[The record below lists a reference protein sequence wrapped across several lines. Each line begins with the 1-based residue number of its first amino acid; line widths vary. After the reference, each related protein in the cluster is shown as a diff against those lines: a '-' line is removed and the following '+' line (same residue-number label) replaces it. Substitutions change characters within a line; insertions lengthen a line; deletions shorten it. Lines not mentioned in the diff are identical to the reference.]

1 MGPWLP
7 QPAGSARHG
16 SGRVGAVAAP
26 SLGALLATPGTML
39 RAPWLTSE
47 QLARLQWHRLRR
59 LLEHACA
66 RSPLWRDRFT
76 ALGATPRDLRSVADL
91 ALLPVT
97 RREELRA
104 PDHLLAEGWARD
116 RLKTATTSGSTGRR
130 TTSYFDRD
138 AWYIGKHLLKLRARF
153 ACGMRPS
160 DRVALFQEADTGRK
174 PSRFGGRAR
183 TFSIH
188 VPPERLIEEVAAF
201 APDVLYGF
209 PGHLVLLG
217 LAAGGRL
224 RPRLVFTSGELLAET
239 TRRQIEALLGT
250 RVYDVYGSTEVKEIA
265 WECPERAGYHVNADW
280 TVVETVP
287 ATDEI
292 GRTTSRI
299 LVTSLANF
307 AMPLIRYEIGDTGE
321 LLPGRC
327 PCGRGLPLM
336 RPTWGRSVDYL
347 ALADGT
353 VVTPYD
359 MTCAIEHLPGML
371 RYQIV
376 QRAIDRVEVLVLPGE
391 DFSPAVPD
399 GIRVA
404 LRPVLRG
411 LDAEVRL
418 VDEMRAEPS
427 GKFRIVRSD
436 LAHPARGPVDG

>member
-1 MGPWLP
+1 M
-7 QPAGSARHG
+7 
-16 SGRVGAVAAP
+16 AAP
-26 SLGALLATPGTML
+26 SFRALLATPGTML
-39 RAPWLTSE
+39 RAPWLSPE
-47 QLARLQWHRLRR
+47 QLAGLQWRRLRR
-59 LLEHACA
+59 LLDHAFA
-66 RSPLWRDRFT
+66 TSPLWRERFA
-76 ALGATPRDLRSVADL
+76 ALGATPADLRSPADL
-91 ALLPVT
+91 TLLPVT

-104 PDHLLAEGWARD
+104 PDRLLAENLSRA

-130 TTSYFDRD
+130 TTSYFDGD
-138 AWYIGKHLLKLRARF
+138 AWYVGKHLLKLRARF

-160 DRVALFQEADTGRK
+160 DRVALFQEADAGRK
-174 PSRFGGRAR
+174 SSRLGGRAR
-183 TFSIH
+183 TFSVH
-188 VPPERLIEEVAAF
+188 VPPERLIDEVAAF

-209 PGHLVLLG
+209 PGHLVQVG
-217 LAAGGRL
+217 LAARGRL

-265 WECPERAGYHVNADW
+265 WECPERTGYHVNADW
-280 TVVETVP
+280 TVIETVP
-287 ATDEI
+287 ATDEL
-292 GRTTSRI
+292 GRTTNQI
-299 LVTSLANF
+299 LITSLANF

-336 RPTWGRSVDYL
+336 RPTLGRSVDYL

-353 VVTPYD
+353 VITPYD

-376 QRAIDRVEVLVLPGE
+376 QRAVDRVEVLILPGE
-391 DFSPAVPD
+391 DYSSAVPD
-399 GIRVA
+399 GIRLA
-404 LRPVLRG
+404 LRPILRG

-418 VDEMRAEPS
+418 VDEMRPEPS

-436 LAHPARGPVDG
+436 LAHSAPAPADG